1 MLLPIAQE
9 ACLPQMADLQFK
21 NHIQKLPYL
30 SNSFNP
36 VNMKKRIV
44 GCLLMLMLG
53 YSGFSQTT
61 YTWNGS
67 TNSWSTSTG
76 WNPTRSAPANNDILV
91 FDATGIANGI
101 VNNITTET
109 IGKILVTGNT
119 AYEFIPPNGGR
130 ILTLTSTTG
139 NAFQLDAGS
148 TLALGGTGTRSLD
161 VNLPSAGTGSVGG
174 QLTLALGS
182 FSIGSGTLILH
193 TDATPMI
200 KGNGQLTMSGGIL
213 QFGLSGAAE
222 TTPTIVLPT
231 NLFSGSTSITSVV
244 MNRLNGATLNNQA
257 ITLSSGVTF
266 TSGNLNVPNSGTLI
280 FDDTAN
286 DPVLTESA
294 SSKIIGYAQASTR
307 LISTGAID
315 FLGFQMAAGADNLVF
330 ITIKRRTGTAAVFN
344 AIPSIAAYW
353 TIDSGV
359 APSSG
364 RAINFKWLAEF
375 DNGYNSAI
383 QFRTFINNGAPGW
396 NELPPQQTLASV
408 GPPRISSPVTTTQFN
423 DFDFTLTDQSV
434 TLPVEL
440 TSFFARATA
449 NTIKLSWQT
458 ASEKNND
465 FFLVE
470 KMKADQTFESI
481 GKVKGAGTTV
491 AQTNYSFI
499 DEKPKLG
506 NNYYR
511 LKQTDEDGKFVYS
524 QVVHV
529 SFDGKPATSYSIY
542 PNPSEGKHLFF
553 DNAIEDFSVSLQDVT
568 GNVIFKSNVAVEDSS
583 LDISALQLP
592 PGFYFVRTKTKSESQ
607 IHKLIVR

>member
-1 MLLPIAQE
+1 
-9 ACLPQMADLQFK
+9 
-21 NHIQKLPYL
+21 
-30 SNSFNP
+30 
-36 VNMKKRIV
+36 MKKRIV
-44 GCLLMLMLG
+44 GCLLMLVLG
-53 YSGFSQTT
+53 YSGFGQTT

-67 TNSWSTSTG
+67 TNNWATPTN
-76 WNPTRSAPANNDILV
+76 WNPTRSISATNDILV
-91 FDATGIANGI
+91 FDATGVGNDI

-119 AYEFIPPNGGR
+119 AYEFIPPSGGR
-130 ILTLTSTTG
+130 VLTLTSTAG

-161 VNLPSAGTGSVGG
+161 INIPSTGTASVGG

-182 FSIGSGTLILH
+182 FAVGSGKLILH

-222 TTPTIVLPT
+222 TTPTIVLPS
-231 NLFSGSTSITSVV
+231 NLFSGSTTLNSII
-244 MNRLNGATLNNQA
+244 MNRANGATLNNQT
-257 ITLSSGVTF
+257 ITLSGVSSGITF
-266 TSGNLNVPNSGTLI
+266 TSGDLNVPNSGTLI
-280 FDDTAN
+280 FDDDAT
-286 DPVLTESA
+286 DPALTESS

-307 LISTGAID
+307 LIGTGAID
-315 FLGFQMAAGADNLVF
+315 FLGFQMAAGADNLIF

-364 RAINFKWLAEF
+364 RNINFKWLTEF
-375 DNGYNSAI
+375 DNGYNSGI

-449 NTIKLSWQT
+449 NNIKLSWQT
-458 ASEKNND
+458 ASEKTND
-465 FFLVE
+465 FFVIE
-470 KMKADQTFESI
+470 KMKADQTFEAI

-491 AQTNYSFI
+491 IETNYSFA
-499 DEKPKLG
+499 DEKPRLG
-506 NNYYR
+506 DNYYR

-524 QVVHV
+524 KTVHT
-529 SFDGKPATSYSIY
+529 SFDGKLGSSYALY
-542 PNPSEGKHLFF
+542 PNPSDGKRLYF
-553 DNAIEDFSVSLQDVT
+553 DNATEDFTVSVQDVT
-568 GNVIFKSNVAVEDSS
+568 GNVIFKSTVTAEDSS
-583 LDISALQLP
+583 LDISALQLS
-592 PGFYFVRTKTKSESQ
+592 PGFYFVRTHAKGESQ
-607 IHKLIVR
+607 VHKLVVR